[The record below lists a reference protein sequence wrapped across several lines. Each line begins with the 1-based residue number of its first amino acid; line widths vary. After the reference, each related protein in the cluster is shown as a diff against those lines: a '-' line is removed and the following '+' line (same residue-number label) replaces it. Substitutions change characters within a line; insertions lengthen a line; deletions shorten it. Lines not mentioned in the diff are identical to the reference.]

1 MEAIIEIRSGEGGD
15 DAKLFVLDML
25 RMYERYCTKENI
37 SVELLD
43 KDTSKAVLKVSNPES
58 PRKNAGVVGLNAIEK
73 LLKYEGGIHR
83 VQRVPPTETKGRRHS
98 STITVAVLPLL
109 EKSHNYD
116 LKDIEISTMRGT
128 GPGGQHRN
136 TTDSGVR
143 VRHKTGLEVVVTNGR
158 SQFRNKEDALKILF
172 SKLAEK
178 EKESQQKQAQ
188 KVRRKQIGN
197 AGRSE
202 KLRTYNFIENRV
214 KDVRVGKSLYC
225 LDKVMDG
232 NLDLLYGRII

>member
-1 MEAIIEIRSGEGGD
+1 MEAVIEIRSGEGGN

-25 RMYERYCTKENI
+25 KMYEKYCTKEQI
-37 SVELLD
+37 EIELLEIV
-43 KDTSKAVLKVSNPES
+43 SGKAIVKVIGDVSD
-58 PRKNAGVVGLNAIEK
+58 

-98 STITVAVLPLL
+98 STITVAVLPLSK
-109 EKSHNYD
+109 KSQNYD
-116 LKDIEISTMRGT
+116 LSAIEITTMRGT

-143 VRHKTGLEVVVTNGR
+143 VRHESGLEVICTRGR
-158 SQFRNKEDALKILF
+158 SQYRNKENALGILF
-172 SKLAEK
+172 AKLAEK
-178 EKESQQKQAQ
+178 EQSGQQKEAQ
-188 KVRRKQIGN
+188 KARKKQIGT

-202 KLRTYNFIENRV
+202 KIRTYNFCENRV
-214 KDVRVGKSLYC
+214 KDERVGKALYC

-232 NLDLLYGRII
+232 ELGRLYGRMK

>member
-1 MEAIIEIRSGEGGD
+1 MEAVIEIRSGEGGD

-25 RMYERYCTKENI
+25 RMYEKYCIKEDI
-37 SVELLD
+37 CVELLD
-43 KDTSKAVLKVSNPES
+43 KDTSKAVLKVSKPES
-58 PRKNAGVVGLNAIEK
+58 LRKNTSVVGLNAIEK

-109 EKSHNYD
+109 EKSQSYN
-116 LKDIEISTMRGT
+116 LSAVKIETMRGT

-136 TTDSGVR
+136 TCDSGIR
-143 VRHKTGLEVVVTNGR
+143 ARHESGLEVVVTRGR
-158 SQFRNKEDALKILF
+158 SQFRNKEDALRILF

-178 EKESQQKQAQ
+178 EKDGQQKKTQ
-188 KVRRKQIGN
+188 KARKKQIGT

-202 KLRTYNFIENRV
+202 KIRTYNFCENRV
-214 KDVRVGKSLYC
+214 KDVRVGKALYC
-225 LDKVMDG
+225 LDKVMNG
-232 NLDLLYGRII
+232 NLDLLYKKIK